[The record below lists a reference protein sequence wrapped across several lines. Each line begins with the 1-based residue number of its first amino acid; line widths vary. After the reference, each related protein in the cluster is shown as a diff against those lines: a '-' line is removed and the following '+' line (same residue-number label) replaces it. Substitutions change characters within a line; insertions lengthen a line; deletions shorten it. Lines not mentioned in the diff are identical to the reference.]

1 MKKLINVFLCTLC
14 TVAFFSCEKEIQTPA
29 SPEEQIVPEG
39 YELLTFTA
47 VNEQI
52 ISRTSLSDGHTC
64 WSEGDA
70 IKVICSD
77 GTAANAILTD
87 GAGTAT
93 GTFAGMV
100 PAGKTPI
107 YAVYPAAAYA
117 SRDGSTVNVTV
128 AAEQAGTFAAGNI
141 AVAKIDAESHN
152 MSFKN
157 VNSLLVFQLKA
168 GSEVTKVEV
177 TSVDGTALAG
187 TVPVDCSGENPV
199 PGTPASTA
207 STVSMTTNGAGT
219 YYLSIVEPEAN
230 HAKGLTMTYYTGSG
244 PYTKTGEYYL
254 NKDLPIVANNMY
266 QFGEVETD
274 GNYYVTVAGAG
285 NHSGMDWANA
295 FSKEE
300 MWKRLTLTAAQ
311 QLDPAED
318 GADPES
324 KEAKIAAIDGATF
337 HMAAGTYDFG
347 DDPKIAFNETN
358 PVTVTLKGGYNAS
371 TGARDLANYAT
382 IITGNRDDGA
392 NPVTGHICLKL
403 RYNMNITLDGL
414 HFENGLSS
422 SDKGGALN
430 CYGEDLNVTLVDCVI
445 SNNKNIVDGDDKNGA
460 GLYLESV
467 GSCSA
472 TRVTFS
478 NNTSLHA
485 PALYVYSSDITLNNC
500 TFSGNTASNWG
511 GTVRIRQG
519 NPICVFNNCTIDG
532 NSATNDSGGVYV
544 DAGTT
549 TFTNC
554 SFTGNHCGGV
564 GGALTV
570 NNGTVNISG
579 GSFKGN
585 YAGTE
590 GGAIRLTSGTPEL
603 NIENCTFGG
612 TLAGEPNYAIKDGG
626 AISLKKGTTTIT
638 NCSLIGNHAC
648 YDSADRKEE
657 DVAFDDVTDV
667 GYGGAIDCFDTAIL
681 TINGGTISGNVAWR
695 GGAMNISS
703 SSAVNLNGVTFT
715 ANGTQAATR
724 AGGAIFCRRNPVIT
738 NCTFGGAD
746 AADGNK
752 AKFGGAINHVK
763 HDGNNGLMTVNGG
776 TFRNNVATE
785 NGGAICEESG
795 AVINRYSGQG
805 TLFQDNWVS
814 NDVADTQGGG
824 AIWAETYS
832 GSDNKRVDV
841 NYAVFK
847 GNEAFSG
854 GACFVYGNNSKI
866 CLNYCTFGGENSG
879 DANYARG
886 NSGNGGGG
894 TLCMGSQN
902 TYADLVE
909 CTITG
914 DHAKRYGGSIFA
926 NTNKDFVARGCTFTG
941 CYSSS
946 GWGGAIATKKG
957 AMGQTQI
964 QGGSFINCY
973 SNCGGAIL
981 SRMSAGKLI
990 FTAYNGEGTL
1000 FQGNHAH
1007 KEGEIYQGGVI
1018 QLEGAATVTD
1028 GVSSLRVTIWKT
1040 RFVGNYAGQGGVMY
1054 AKSAG
1059 KPDIY
1064 IDRCSF
1070 DGNYVTRRWGPVI
1083 ATDGLNRFQMNNC
1096 TIRNSYTTSSDA
1108 EEQTGL
1114 KPSWIALDGM
1124 PDDGLVTISNT
1135 TIIGD
1140 VQYSSDGSSFT
1151 PLPSGNALIAIWG
1164 NQPNYLINNIIVPNT
1179 ASVDAVKG
1187 TGSEDVK
1194 LRYNQLSNVS
1204 NVTQNDLGGNVTGLT
1219 ASSIGGLS
1227 WTNNCWQWNGTI
1239 GGNAPAMTTASDV
1252 LDRLT
1257 ALNAAYVSWIDSPDD
1272 HYDYYGTNRGDGSWW
1287 PGAYQPAN

>member
-1 MKKLINVFLCTLC
+1 MKKLYVILLLSLFATAFYSCNKELEADENTDQTL
-14 TVAFFSCEKEIQTPA
+14 Q
-29 SPEEQIVPEG
+29 EEVIPEG
-39 YELLTFTA
+39 YTKMNFTA
-47 VNEQI
+47 VCED
-52 ISRTSLSDGHTC
+52 TKTTLSGGNTV
-64 WSEGDA
+64 WSEGDQ
-70 IKVICSD
+70 IKVVLNEGDPVIATL
-77 GTAANAILTD
+77 TA
-87 GAGTAT
+87 GAGSTT
-93 GTFAGMV
+93 GTFAGIV
-100 PAGKTPI
+100 PNGKTAL
-107 YAVYPAAAYA
+107 YAVYPAGAYA
-117 SRDGSTVNVTV
+117 SIDGSTVNVTV
-128 AAEQAGTFAAGNI
+128 AAEQPGTFAAGNI
-141 AVAKIDAESHN
+141 AVAKVGSNND

-157 VNSLLVFQLKA
+157 VNAFLVFQLKD
-168 GSEVTKVEV
+168 GSGVTKVEV
-177 TSVDGTALAG
+177 TSVDGSALVG
-187 TVPVDCSGENPV
+187 TVPVDCSGDSPTA
-199 PGTPASTA
+199 GAPASPA
-207 STVSMTTNGAGT
+207 SVVSMTTNGAGT
-219 YYLSIVEPEAN
+219 YYMSIASGAT
-230 HAKGLTMTYYTGSG
+230 HAKGLKMSYFVDANETGV
-244 PYTKTGEYYL
+244 YYL
-254 NKDLPIVANNMY
+254 NRNMTIAANAMY
-266 QFGEVETD
+266 TLGEVETD
-274 GNYYVTVAGAG
+274 KNYYVTVTGAG
-285 NHSGMDWANA
+285 SKNGMNWANA
-295 FSKEE
+295 FSKED
-300 MWKRLTLTAAQ
+300 MWKRITLTAAQ
-311 QLDPAED
+311 QLDPEEE

-347 DDPKIAFNETN
+347 NDPRIAFNETN
-358 PVTVTLKGGYNAS
+358 PVTITLKGGYNAS
-371 TGARDLANYAT
+371 TGARDLASNAT
-382 IITGNRDDGA
+382 IITGNRDDLA
-392 NPVTGHICLKL
+392 DPVTGHICLKL

-430 CYGEDLNVTLVDCVI
+430 CYGTDLNVTLVDCVI
-445 SNNKNIVDGDDKNGA
+445 SNNKNIVDGADKNGA
-460 GLYLESV
+460 GLYLETV
-467 GSCSA
+467 GSCTA

-511 GTVRIRQG
+511 GIARIRQDD
-519 NPICVFNNCTIDG
+519 PVCIFNNCTFDG
-532 NSATNDSGGVYV
+532 NSATNDSGGVYA

-549 TFTNC
+549 TFNNC
-554 SFTGNHCGGV
+554 SFTGNHGGGV
-564 GGALTV
+564 GGALTLA
-570 NNGTVNISG
+570 GTSTVNISG

-590 GGAIRLTSGTPEL
+590 GGAIRITSGTPTL

-612 TLAGEPNYAIKDGG
+612 SQAGEPNYSGRDGG
-626 AISLKKGTTTIT
+626 ALSLKVGTTTIT
-638 NCSLIGNHAC
+638 NCDFIGNHAY
-648 YDSADRKEE
+648 YDTCERKDT

-667 GYGGAIDCFDTAIL
+667 GYGGAIDCFDKASL
-681 TINGGTISGNVAWR
+681 TIDGGTISGSVAWR

-703 SSAVNLNGVTFT
+703 SAAVNLNGVTFT
-715 ANGTQAATR
+715 ANGTAEATR
-724 AGGAIFCRRNPVIT
+724 AGGAIFCRRNPIIT
-738 NCTFGGAD
+738 NCTFGGAT

-763 HDGNNGLMTVNGG
+763 HDGKNGLMTVNGG
-776 TFRNNVATE
+776 TFRNNVA
-785 NGGAICEESG
+785 NNCGGAICEES
-795 AVINRYSGQG
+795 AAIIDRHNGQG
-805 TLFQDNWVS
+805 TLFQDNWVTDDS
-814 NDVADTQGGG
+814 NANECGGG

-854 GACFVYGNNSKI
+854 GACYVYGDNSKI

-894 TLCMGSQN
+894 TLFMRDHN
-902 TYADLVE
+902 TYAELVE

-914 DHAKRYGGSIFA
+914 DHAKRYGGSVFA
-926 NTNKDFVARGCTFTG
+926 NTKKDFVASGCTFNG

-946 GWGGAIATKKG
+946 GWGGAIATRKG
-957 AMGQTQI
+957 SMNQTI
-964 QGGSFINCY
+964 KGGSFINCH

-981 SRMSAGKLI
+981 CRMSSGKLA
-990 FTAYNGEGTL
+990 FTDYNGEGTL
-1000 FQGNHAH
+1000 FQGNYAN
-1007 KEGEIYQGGVI
+1007 KAGEIYQGGAI

-1028 GVSSLRVTIWKT
+1028 GTSSLRVTIWKA

-1054 AKSAG
+1054 ATSAG

-1070 DGNYVTRRWGPVI
+1070 DGNYITRRWGPVI

-1096 TIRNSYTTSSDA
+1096 TIRNSYTTSTDA

-1114 KPSWIALDGM
+1114 KPSWLALDGM

-1194 LRYNQLSNVS
+1194 LRYNQMSNVS
-1204 NVTQNDLGGNVTGLT
+1204 NVSQDDLGGNVTGLT

-1227 WTNNCWQWNGTI
+1227 WTSDCWQWNGTI

-1272 HYDYYGTNRGDGSWW
+1272 HYDYYGVNRGNGSWW

>member
-1 MKKLINVFLCTLC
+1 MNYPFKAILCCLC
-14 TVAFFSCEKEIQTPA
+14 LFSFFSCIKENP
-29 SPEEQIVPEG
+29 QIDNPGNQDVPEG
-39 YELLTFTA
+39 YTLQTFTA
-47 VNEQI
+47 TSEDAK
-52 ISRTSLSDGHTC
+52 TSLSGNNTVWNDGDQINVFWNNGGSISQATLQ
-64 WSEGDA
+64 S
-70 IKVICSD
+70 
-77 GTAANAILTD
+77 
-87 GAGTAT
+87 GAGTNTA
-93 GTFAGMV
+93 TFAGTYPTDV
-100 PAGKTPI
+100 TFFCAIYPI
-107 YAVYPAAAYA
+107 NIEANVLAP
-117 SRDGSTVNVTV
+117 TVELPFPQNQ
-128 AAEQAGTFAAGNI
+128 EGTFSAGNI
-141 AVAKIDAESHN
+141 AVAKVAADHSMA
-152 MSFKN
+152 FKN
-157 VNSLLVFQLKA
+157 VNSFLVFQLKS
-168 GSEVTKVEV
+168 GSTVTKVQV
-177 TSVDGTALAG
+177 TSVDGSPLVG
-187 TVPVDCSGENPV
+187 TLPVTLGDGDPTFGEIQNPS
-199 PGTPASTA
+199 A
-207 STVSMTTNGAGT
+207 TVSMSTNGAGT
-219 YYLSIVEPEAN
+219 YYMSILPGVT
-230 HAKGLTMTYYTGSG
+230 HSKGLKMTYYDGDTETGV
-244 PYTKTGEYYL
+244 YYL
-254 NKDLPIVANNMY
+254 NKNLAIVTNKMY
-266 QFGEVETD
+266 TLGEVETD
-274 GNYYVTVAGAG
+274 GNYYVTVSGAG

-295 FSKEE
+295 FSKED
-300 MWKRLTLTAAQ
+300 MWKRVTLTAAQ
-311 QLDPAED
+311 QLDPAEE

-347 DDPKIAFNETN
+347 DNPRIAFNETN
-358 PVTVTLKGGYNAS
+358 PVTITLKGGYNAS

-392 NPVTGHICLKL
+392 DPVTGHICLKL

-422 SDKGGALN
+422 DDKGGALN
-430 CYGEDLNVTLVDCVI
+430 CYGTDLNVTLVDCVI
-445 SNNKNIVDGDDKNGA
+445 SNNKNIVDGADKNGA
-460 GLYLESV
+460 GLYLETV
-467 GSCSA
+467 GSCTA

-511 GTVRIRQG
+511 GAVRIRQD
-519 NPICVFNNCTIDG
+519 NPICVFNSCIFDG
-532 NSATNDSGGVYV
+532 NSATNDSGCVYV

-570 NNGTVNISG
+570 NNGTVNING

-585 YAGTE
+585 DAGTD
-590 GGAIRLTSGTPEL
+590 GGAIRLTSGAPEL

-612 TLAGEPNYAIKDGG
+612 TLAGEPNYSGRDGG

-638 NCSLIGNHAC
+638 NCSLIGNHAY
-648 YDSADRKEE
+648 YDTSDRKDT

-715 ANGTQAATR
+715 ANGTHEATR
-724 AGGAIFCRRNPVIT
+724 AGGAIFCRRNPTIT
-738 NCTFGGAD
+738 NCTFGGAN

-763 HDGNNGLMTVNGG
+763 HGSSNGLLTINGG
-776 TFRNNVATE
+776 IFRNNVADRC
-785 NGGAICEESG
+785 GGAICEESG
-795 AVINRYSGQG
+795 AVIDRYSGQG
-805 TLFQDNWVS
+805 TLFQDNSVLTEDA
-814 NDVADTQGGG
+814 NECGGG
-824 AIWAETYS
+824 AVWAETYS

-854 GACFVYGNNSKI
+854 GACYVYGNNSKI
-866 CLNYCTFGGENSG
+866 CLNYCTFGGANSG
-879 DANYARG
+879 DANYASG
-886 NSGNGGGG
+886 TNGNGGGG
-894 TLCMGSQN
+894 TLFMREDN
-902 TYADLVE
+902 TYAELVE

-914 DHAKRYGGSIFA
+914 DHAKKYGGSVFA
-926 NTNKDFVARGCTFTG
+926 NTKKDFVAKGCTFTG

-946 GWGGAIATKKG
+946 GWGGAIATRKG
-957 AMGQTQI
+957 GMNEVKI
-964 QGGSFINCY
+964 QGGSFINCH

-981 SRMSAGKLI
+981 CRMSSGKLI
-990 FTAYNGEGTL
+990 FTDYNGEGTL
-1000 FQGNHAH
+1000 FQGNYAH
-1007 KEGEIYQGGVI
+1007 KEGEIYQAGAI
-1018 QLEGAATVTD
+1018 ELEGAATVTD
-1028 GVSSLRVTIWKT
+1028 GTSSLRVTIWKA
-1040 RFVGNYAGQGGVMY
+1040 RFVGNYAGKGGAIY
-1054 AKSAG
+1054 ASSAG

-1070 DGNYVTRRWGPVI
+1070 DGNYITRRWGPVL

-1096 TIRNSYTTSSDA
+1096 TIRNSYTTSTDA
-1108 EEQTGL
+1108 EEQTDL
-1114 KPSWIALDGM
+1114 RPSWIALDGM
-1124 PDDGLVTISNT
+1124 PADGLVTISNT

-1140 VQYSSDGSSFT
+1140 VQYSADGSSFT
-1151 PLPSGNALIAIWG
+1151 ALPSGNALIAIWG
-1164 NQPNYLINNIIVPNT
+1164 SQPNYLINNIIVPNT
-1179 ASVDAVKG
+1179 ASVAAVMG
-1187 TGSEDVK
+1187 TASEDVK
-1194 LRYNQLSNVS
+1194 LRYNQLSTVS
-1204 NVTQNDLGGNVTGLT
+1204 NVTQDDLGGNVTGLT

-1227 WTNNCWQWNGTI
+1227 WTSDCWRWNGTI

-1252 LDRLT
+1252 LDRLN

-1272 HYDYYGTNRGDGSWW
+1272 HFDYYGTNRGDGSWW